1 MKNTMKMI
9 LFSAFFSFVVIP
21 FVSCSKSN
29 ADKNSN
35 YEEDQTIQAV
45 RAEKLVQSDLR
56 KFIELNGN
64 IRAEKSLNVY
74 PSKAGKI
81 AGSPVHLGSKV
92 KKGDAI
98 TYVDPSLPGSHYS
111 LHEVDSPINGTVIS
125 IPLKEGTHVTTETA
139 VAIIG
144 DLSNLQIITY
154 IPERYVSYLKNGLDA
169 DLMLEAYP
177 AETFRAVISEVSP
190 VLDEA
195 TRTKEIILS
204 FIQNDSRINAGM
216 FADIKLYLKNFQNV
230 FSVPTS
236 CIIENGGKKFVYII
250 SDTEKNS
257 GTNIARLTEIS
268 TGEEI
273 ATRTIVTFSTELP
286 ESAMVVTHGFETLQD
301 GTPVNIA
308 E

>member
-81 AGSPVHLGSKV
+81 AGSPVHLVSKV

-111 LHEVDSPINGTVIS
+111 LHEVSSPINGTVIS

-139 VAIIG
+139 VVIVG
-144 DLSNLQIITY
+144 DLSNLHIITY

-169 DLMLEAYP
+169 DLTLEAYP
-177 AETFRAVISEVSP
+177 SETFRAVISAVSP

-195 TRTKEIILS
+195 TRTKEVILS

-216 FADIKLYLKNFQNV
+216 FADIKLYLKDFKNV

-236 CIIENGGKKFVYII
+236 CILENCGKKFVYII
-250 SDTEKNS
+250 SSLENAP
-257 GTNIARLTEIS
+257 GQNAARLTEII

-273 ATRTIVTFSTELP
+273 ASRTIVTFSTELP